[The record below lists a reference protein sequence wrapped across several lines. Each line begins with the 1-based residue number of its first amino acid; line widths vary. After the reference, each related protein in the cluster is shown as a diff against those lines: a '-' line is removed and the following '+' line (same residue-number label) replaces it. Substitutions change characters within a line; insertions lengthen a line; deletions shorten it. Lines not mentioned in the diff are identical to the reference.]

1 MRIRKS
7 ASAVVATVIVA
18 ALFGGTAGSMTVV
31 AHAESISNKS
41 QTVTLATQALS
52 DRNDLAHGGDGRIAV
67 GDREVVRWHGGIP
80 VAEATNSHQVSTY
93 GWTSWGS
100 RAALFVLRHSV
111 HKLPAKIW
119 PWVNKIAD
127 VLEQTEI
134 WEKAPIISPW
144 VKLGSRTML
153 PRRLRVGSFSSWAE
167 V

>member
-100 RAALFVLRHSV
+100 RAALLCCAIPCTNYQPKSG
-111 HKLPAKIW
+111 
-119 PWVNKIAD
+119 
-127 VLEQTEI
+127 
-134 WEKAPIISPW
+134 
-144 VKLGSRTML
+144 LGSTKSQMFLSKQRYGKRPL
-153 PRRLRVGSFSSWAE
+153 LFRLG
-167 V
+167 

>member
-18 ALFGGTAGSMTVV
+18 ALFSGT
-31 AHAESISNKS
+31 
-41 QTVTLATQALS
+41 
-52 DRNDLAHGGDGRIAV
+52 V

>member
-7 ASAVVATVIVA
+7 VSAVVATVIVA
-18 ALFGGTAGSMTVV
+18 ALFSGTAGSMTVV

-100 RAALFVLRHSV
+100 RAALLCCAIPCTNYQPKSGLGPTKSQMFLSKQRYG
-111 HKLPAKIW
+111 KRL
-119 PWVNKIAD
+119 
-127 VLEQTEI
+127 LLF
-134 WEKAPIISPW
+134 SP
-144 VKLGSRTML
+144 
-153 PRRLRVGSFSSWAE
+153 
-167 V
+167 